1 MQNVILTEVFIMM
14 KNFDDVL
21 QFDNIDEYFNYCINE
36 YVYLFENKIDVN
48 IIKMLCNLHDY
59 LNEHYKNNLQYI
71 FVFDDT
77 FDILTNDNVA
87 YTMNFNENDFCCY
100 EKIQYENYENYCLLN
115 LINIENKK

>member
-1 MQNVILTEVFIMM
+1 MM

-36 YVYLFENKIDVN
+36 YVDLFENEIDVN
-48 IIKMLCNLHDY
+48 IIKMFCNLHDY
-59 LNEHYKNNLQYI
+59 LNKQYKNNLQYI

-87 YTMNFNENDFCCY
+87 YTMNFNENNFHCY